1 MGTILSQ
8 GDTVSLSDAAG
19 GGLPASVTVGLGW
32 DARPTLGEPFDL
44 DVAALVCGPGGRVLS
59 DQHFVFYNNPGT
71 PDSAVTHRGDSRT
84 GRSRGDDEQI
94 QVRLAAMRADA
105 ASVAFVASIYDGSA
119 RKQNFGQVRS
129 AYIRVLDDTDGTE
142 LARYDLSEHAA
153 TSTALFF
160 AEVYRAGSQW
170 RFRAA
175 GEPLKRGLVAFIKDR
190 GVNVIE

>member
-105 ASVAFVASIYDGSA
+105 ASVAFVASIYD
-119 RKQNFGQVRS
+119 
-129 AYIRVLDDTDGTE
+129 
-142 LARYDLSEHAA
+142 YDLSEHAA